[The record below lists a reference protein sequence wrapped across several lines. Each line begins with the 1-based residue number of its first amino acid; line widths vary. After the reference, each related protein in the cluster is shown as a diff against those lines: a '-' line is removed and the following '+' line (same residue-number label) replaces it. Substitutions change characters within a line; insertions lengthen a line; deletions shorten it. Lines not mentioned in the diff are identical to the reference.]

1 LRREYRKILNLRYA
15 NFIQII
21 GECGFRDRLR
31 VAIEIIFLK
40 RKNEKKTTRDKFQK
54 GQPGKDL
61 PQEQKV

>member
-1 LRREYRKILNLRYA
+1 MRREYRKILNLRYA

-40 RKNEKKTTRDKFQK
+40 RKHAR
-54 GQPGKDL
+54 
-61 PQEQKV
+61 